1 MATIIENNG
10 HFLYRAQE
18 KKYSVDGGV
27 NWLSYNPPIY
37 RIGDL
42 VSNLPSLI
50 CDTNPNPIT

>member
-1 MATIIENNG
+1 MANVIIENNG
-10 HFLYRAQE
+10 NALYKAQE

-42 VSNLPSLI
+42 IGYPSSI
-50 CDTNPNPIT
+50 CAQIEPIT